1 MHSGIIPSVLEIL
14 DANSIRVLREKA
26 QVPLP
31 EVSAMIL
38 VETDGYTD
46 GETIYQMEKV
56 IGVFEKNRATSVQ
69 QADSPQEAEK
79 LWKLRKSIGSL
90 AARLRTNNVSE
101 DIAIPISKVPDLLLA
116 ISTIVERQG
125 LPFVVFGHAGDG
137 NLHPRI
143 MYERSDPDQ
152 VKRLRRA
159 VEEIFQFTCAMGGSL
174 TGEHGIGIS
183 KAPYM
188 ALEHDAVALD
198 LMRSLKKL
206 LDPRNI

>member
-1 MHSGIIPSVLEIL
+1 
-14 DANSIRVLREKA
+14 
-26 QVPLP
+26 
-31 EVSAMIL
+31 
-38 VETDGYTD
+38 
-46 GETIYQMEKV
+46 MEKV
-56 IGVFEKNRATSVQ
+56 IEVFEKNRVTSVQ
-69 QADSPQEAEK
+69 RADSPHEAEK

-101 DIAIPISKVPDLLLA
+101 DIAIPISKVPELLTG

-152 VKRLRRA
+152 VRRLRQA
-159 VEEIFQFTCAMGGSL
+159 VEEIFQFTCGLGGSL
-174 TGEHGIGIS
+174 TGEHGIGVS

-188 ALEHDAVALD
+188 ALEHDPVALD

-206 LDPRNI
+206 LDPRNILNPGKMALDD